1 MEDLCQKFP
10 QMGLEQAHLLGE
22 TPLHSAASNGDLE
35 SCRLLMEKLD
45 NKNPGDNHGW
55 TPLHRASE
63 NGHLHVCRF
72 ILENI
77 SDLTPGCLSPRT
89 NFGQTPFDIALQK
102 GHVHILQLFR
112 EYFFR

>member
-10 QMGLEQAHLLGE
+10 QMGLEHVHQLE
-22 TPLHSAASNGDLE
+22 ESPLHFAARNGDLE
-35 SCRLLMEKLD
+35 SCRLIMKNLD
-45 NKNPGDNHGW
+45 NKNPGDNQGW
-55 TPLHRASE
+55 TPLHRAAE

-72 ILENI
+72 IMENL

-89 NFGQTPFDIALQK
+89 HFGHTPFDIALQK

-112 EYFFR
+112 EFFFR